1 MSHFVVVV
9 VVIRKYTASREAK
22 RRSAFMYRVASA
34 FYSAALHGCAWLT
47 IMRHRRVGSIERV
60 HWTEP
65 GNLFIVSPGG
75 IEFYQIPSRDSLSLM
90 EKAQPRLCVPLHP

>member
-1 MSHFVVVV
+1 
-9 VVIRKYTASREAK
+9 
-22 RRSAFMYRVASA
+22 
-34 FYSAALHGCAWLT
+34 
-47 IMRHRRVGSIERV
+47 VGSIERV